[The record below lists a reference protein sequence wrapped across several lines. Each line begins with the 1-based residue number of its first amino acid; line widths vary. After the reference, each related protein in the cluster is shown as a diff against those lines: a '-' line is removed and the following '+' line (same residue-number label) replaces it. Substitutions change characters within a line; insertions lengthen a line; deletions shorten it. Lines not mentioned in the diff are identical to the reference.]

1 MPHVRSLYRWEGKIE
16 DDAESL
22 LILKT
27 REDLV
32 AALEKALLEIH
43 PYDTPE
49 LLSLPVDHG
58 AERYLDWVAD
68 VTGPPPNAHEDMS
81 EA

>member
-1 MPHVRSLYRWEGKIE
+1 MPGVRSLYRWEGEIK
-16 DDAESL
+16 DDAECL

-32 AALEKALLEIH
+32 AALEEALLEIH

-49 LLSLPVDHG
+49 LLSLPVEHG
-58 AERYLDWVAD
+58 AERYVDWIAD
-68 VTGPPPNAHEDMS
+68 VTGPPPNAREDTN

>member
-1 MPHVRSLYRWEGKIE
+1 MPGVRSLYRWEDEIR
-16 DDAESL
+16 DDAECL

-32 AALEKALLEIH
+32 AALEEALLEIH
-43 PYDTPE
+43 PYETPE
-49 LLSLPVDHG
+49 LLSLPVEHG
-58 AERYLDWVAD
+58 AERYLDWVAG
-68 VTGPPPNAHEDMS
+68 VTGPPPNACEDTN